1 MSDMSPLQRLL
12 LKAMRYASLG
22 AAILLVGFLIL
33 ALWQKV
39 GTGLTTP
46 DYGFM
51 GIVGLMLLGA
61 VWLFRAIGREMDNP
75 GA

>member
-1 MSDMSPLQRLL
+1 MRDMSPLQRLL
-12 LKAMRYASLG
+12 LKAMRCASLG
-22 AAILLVGFLIL
+22 AVILLVGFLIL

-39 GTGLTTP
+39 GTGLTTQE
-46 DYGFM
+46 YGFV

-61 VWLFRAIGREMDNP
+61 VWLFHAIGRELDNP